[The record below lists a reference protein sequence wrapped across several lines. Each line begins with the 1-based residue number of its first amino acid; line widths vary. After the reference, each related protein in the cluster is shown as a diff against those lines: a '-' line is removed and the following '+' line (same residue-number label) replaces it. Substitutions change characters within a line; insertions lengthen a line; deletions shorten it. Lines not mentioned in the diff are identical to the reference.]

1 MLRKKGRP
9 ITSNRPVQAINK
21 ETGEV
26 LMFDNYR
33 DASDFFG
40 ANRGNVYL
48 CLEGI
53 RKSHMGYVFKYQ
65 KE

>member
-9 ITSNRPVQAINK
+9 VTSNRPVRMIDK
-21 ETGEV
+21 DTGEV
-26 LMFDNYR
+26 IIFDNYR
-33 DASDFFG
+33 DAADSIG

-53 RKSHMGYVFKYQ
+53 RKSHKGYVFEYV
-65 KE
+65 EA